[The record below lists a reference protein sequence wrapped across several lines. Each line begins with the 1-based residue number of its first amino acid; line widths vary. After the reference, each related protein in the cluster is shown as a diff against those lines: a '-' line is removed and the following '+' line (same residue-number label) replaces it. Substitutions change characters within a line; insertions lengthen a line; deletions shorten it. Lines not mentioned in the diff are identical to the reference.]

1 MPKNYKSNKELAKD
15 ASIKCSLIELEFRHL
30 FLKQLN
36 ENFLKRIIDREKMND
51 RKNKLIDRLHSLKIV
66 HLIFS
71 LIISK
76 RVMIAI

>member
-1 MPKNYKSNKELAKD
+1 MPTNYKSNKELAKD

-36 ENFLKRIIDREKMND
+36 ENFVKRIIDNEKD
-51 RKNKLIDRLHSLKIV
+51 RKKKLIDRLPTLNIV